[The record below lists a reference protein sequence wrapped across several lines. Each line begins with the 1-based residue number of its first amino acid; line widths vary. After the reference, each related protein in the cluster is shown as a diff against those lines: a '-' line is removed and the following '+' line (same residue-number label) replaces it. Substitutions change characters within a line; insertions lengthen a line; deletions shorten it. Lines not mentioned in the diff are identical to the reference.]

1 MSSKK
6 SKVGYCKPPK
16 EHCFQKGQSG
26 NPKGRPKGSR
36 NFDTILAREL
46 ERPVTVTDNG
56 VRRRRPKNEIMIR
69 MFVDRAVK
77 GDLKAFL
84 CLHKMMASLEQ
95 GARAKGGE
103 GASAGESELSG
114 DAYQDALNALLRR
127 HKEGQS

>member
-1 MSSKK
+1 MSSKT

-16 EHCFQKGQSG
+16 EHCFQKGKSG

-56 VRRRRPKNEIMIR
+56 VRRRRMKSEVMIR
-69 MFVDRAVK
+69 VVVDKALK

-84 CLHKMMASLEQ
+84 CLHKMMNSLEQ
-95 GARAKGGE
+95 GVRARSGE
-103 GASAGESELSG
+103 GASAEESELS
-114 DAYQDALNALLRR
+114 DDTYQDAIKALLRR